1 MSEYDEKLV
10 QALADLEEDQF
21 HSLFE
26 AALSSGEDA
35 LALLDTCRK
44 GMDIVGK
51 RYQEKDYFLTD
62 LIMAAEMFKTAVAQL
77 EPQLSEYETQ
87 EPAGTIVFGTVK
99 GDIHD
104 IGKDI
109 VIAMLRGAGFTV
121 HDLGVDVDPQAF
133 VDKVRETGASIVGLT
148 GLITMSYD
156 GMKDTIA
163 ALEASGLRN
172 QVKVMVGGGMVNEK
186 VLEYT
191 GADAWG
197 EDVTAAIALAR
208 KFSGNLMEAV

>member
-1 MSEYDEKLV
+1 MSEYNGKLV
-10 QALADLEEDQF
+10 QAMADLEEDQF

-26 AALSSGEDA
+26 TALSSGEDA
-35 LALLDTCRK
+35 LALLETCRK

-77 EPQLSEYETQ
+77 EPQLSGFETQ

-121 HDLGVDVDPQAF
+121 HDMGVDVEPQAF
-133 VDKVRETGASIVGLT
+133 VDKVRETGANIVGLT

-156 GMKDTIA
+156 GMKDTVT
-163 ALEASGLRN
+163 ALEAAGLRSHI
-172 QVKVMVGGGMVNEK
+172 KIMVGGGMVNEK

-197 EDVTAAIALAR
+197 DDVTAAIALAR